1 MNLKNKRVVIT
12 GGTGSFGSTMVKRLI
27 SDSVGELVVFSR
39 DEKKQDDMR
48 QAFLEHDI
56 KFTIGDTR
64 NIESCNKVLRG
75 ADLVFHAAALKQ
87 VPSCEFYPYE
97 AVKTNIDGSNN
108 IINASIQNNVS
119 KLVILS
125 TDKAVM
131 PINAMGISK
140 AMMEKIA
147 IANARYC
154 IDENIDTKIC
164 VTRYGNVMSSRGSV
178 IPKFISL
185 INKNQPLTVT
195 DFAMTRFMMSLD
207 ESVELVLHAFEN
219 AKGGETFIQKADA
232 ADIKTL
238 IAAIEILTNKSA
250 DVIETGP
257 RHGEKYHETLATA
270 EELSKCVEKDKYY
283 EISPDLR
290 DLRYNFNNSKVQK
303 ENTATVDFSSDVAK
317 QLNPQ
322 ELASKIVEA
331 GIMIPNA

>member
-1 MNLKNKRVVIT
+1 MNLENKKVVIT
-12 GGTGSFGSTMVKRLI
+12 GGTGSFGSTMVKRLLKENT
-27 SDSVGELVVFSR
+27 GELIVFSR

-48 QAFLEHDI
+48 QSLIEHDV
-56 KFTIGDTR
+56 KFVIGDTR
-64 NIESCNKVLRG
+64 NIDSCNMVLRG

-87 VPSCEFYPYE
+87 VPSCEFYPDE
-97 AVKTNIDGSNN
+97 AVKTNINGSNN
-108 IINASIQNNVS
+108 IIKSSIANDIS

-154 IDENIDTKIC
+154 RDENINTKIC

-178 IPKFISL
+178 IPKFISM
-185 INKNQPLTVT
+185 IRNNQPLTVT
-195 DFAMTRFMMSLD
+195 DFTMTRFMMSLD
-207 ESVELVLHAFEN
+207 ESVDLVLHAFLN
-219 AKGGETFIQKADA
+219 SNGGETFIQKADA

-238 IAAIEILTNKSA
+238 ISAIEILTNKKA
-250 DVIETGP
+250 DITVTGP

-270 EELSKCVEKDKYY
+270 EELSKCIETDKYY

-290 DLRYNFNNSKVQK
+290 DLRYSNTTSAKQNNKDSI
-303 ENTATVDFSSDVAK
+303 DFSSDVAK
-317 QLNPQ
+317 QLNPEQ
-322 ELASKIVEA
+322 LAQKIVSA
-331 GIMIPNA
+331 GIIDVNA

>member
-1 MNLKNKRVVIT
+1 MNIDDKRVVIT

-27 SDSVGELVVFSR
+27 KDGVGELIVFSR

-48 QAFLEHDI
+48 QSLIDHDI
-56 KFTIGDTR
+56 KFVIGDTR
-64 NIESCNKVLRG
+64 NIESCNNVLKG

-154 IDENIDTKIC
+154 RDENINTKIC

-185 INKNQPLTVT
+185 INNNQPLTVT
-195 DFAMTRFMMSLD
+195 DYEMTRFMMSLND
-207 ESVELVLHAFEN
+207 SVELVLHAFEN
-219 AKGGETFIQKADA
+219 SNGGETYIQKADA
-232 ADIKTL
+232 ANIKTL
-238 IAAIEILTNKSA
+238 ISAIEILTNKTA
-250 DVIETGP
+250 IIEVTGP

-270 EELSKCVEKDKYY
+270 EELSKCNETKKYF

-290 DLRYNFNNSKVQK
+290 DLRYSQANSSNQK
-303 ENTATVDFSSDVAK
+303 EKIICGDFSSDVAK

-322 ELASKIVEA
+322 ELANKIIEA
-331 GIMIPNA
+331 GINISNA